1 MAEFNK
7 KEFGEKLRN
16 VRKSKG
22 LSLENIGKA
31 IGKNATTVGRY
42 ESGEIL
48 PDAEQIYLLCNELEI
63 SESELFNR
71 SKIQNIENSKN
82 PFEVNTL
89 FLYYIAYFPKT
100 DRYDKGKFKLT
111 ITEKEDMCQV
121 DMVDYKTNKIYLSG
135 YVLADSNIAVFVLE
149 NYKPNN
155 LRLEITEIILNI
167 ARGTNEL
174 MLGSLHCTNGNYV
187 PSNRKCII
195 SKKDLKFSDDMLE
208 KLKITKSELDELNEK
223 NILYLD
229 VINKYDFE
237 EE

>member
-16 VRKSKG
+16 ARRAKG
-22 LSLENIGKA
+22 LSLENVGNA

-42 ESGEIL
+42 EKVEVL

-63 SESELFNR
+63 SENELFNK
-71 SKIQNIENSKN
+71 SKIQNLENSKN

-100 DRYDKGKFKLT
+100 NKYDKGKFKLK
-111 ITEKEDMCQV
+111 IIEKEDICQV

-195 SKKDLKFSDDMLE
+195 SKEDLDFSDDMLE
-208 KLKITKSELDELNEK
+208 KLKITKSELTELTEK

-237 EE
+237 E

>member
-7 KEFGEKLRN
+7 EEFGEKLRN
-16 VRKSKG
+16 ARRTKG
-22 LSLENIGKA
+22 LSLDNVGKA

-63 SESELFNR
+63 SENELFNR

-82 PFEVNTL
+82 PFQENIL

-100 DRYDKGKFKLT
+100 DRYDKGKFKLI

-195 SKKDLKFSDDMLE
+195 SKKDLNFSDDMLE
-208 KLKITKSELDELNEK
+208 RLKITKSELEELTEK

-237 EE
+237 E

>member
-48 PDAEQIYLLCNELEI
+48 PDAEQIYLLCNELEV

-71 SKIQNIENSKN
+71 SKIQNLENSKN

-195 SKKDLKFSDDMLE
+195 SKKDLDFSDDMLE

-237 EE
+237 E